1 MLVRNHGDEVE
12 GVFKTLREY
21 IRWWWWLPLPHAM
34 EGCVRDC
41 MLEVSHDNQRE
52 VGVEFFKCRSK
63 SDEGLFKQRGG
74 VGGI

>member
-34 EGCVRDC
+34 EGSVRDC

-52 VGVEFFKCRSK
+52 VGVEF
-63 SDEGLFKQRGG
+63 L
-74 VGGI
+74 